1 MTPIFQQR
9 FRDQRKS
16 KIMLFLFLEAPFL
29 RGFYFVKLNFDILKF
44 CLEAKFS
51 EQGQFT
57 R

>member
-16 KIMLFLFLEAPFL
+16 KIMLCLFLEAPFL

-44 CLEAKFS
+44 YREAKFTGK
-51 EQGQFT
+51 GQFAK
-57 R
+57 